1 MVAEDG
7 YFLMVDV
14 SVGLLE
20 GCCCCGVRGVDG
32 CDGVCVVRV
41 EVLAGL
47 GGRCEMGSL
56 NGMYSGG
63 DALEC

>member
-1 MVAEDG
+1 M
-7 YFLMVDV
+7 
-14 SVGLLE
+14 
-20 GCCCCGVRGVDG
+20 DG

-56 NGMYSGG
+56 NGMYSSG
-63 DALEC
+63 DALECQFVRVDRVGKS

>member
-1 MVAEDG
+1 M
-7 YFLMVDV
+7 
-14 SVGLLE
+14 
-20 GCCCCGVRGVDG
+20 DG

-56 NGMYSGG
+56 NGMYSSG